1 MTRTLYS
8 GLLRLAFPYVCLRL
22 FLRGLKNRD
31 YWHRL
36 PERFGFV
43 PHAAAPG
50 AVWVHAV
57 SVGETRA
64 AAPLVRALRERHAV
78 AMTAMTPT
86 GSATVR
92 DLFGAQVAHSYV
104 PYDYPGAVSRF
115 LDRVRPSLVVIL
127 EKELWP
133 NLVHFSRARGIP
145 VCVANAQLGEASLR
159 GWRRLGKLAGATFSA
174 VNAYA
179 AQSEADAQR
188 LIAAGAR
195 PETVH
200 VVGSI
205 KFDLALPDDLP
216 ARAQALRQAFADG
229 TEARGAGQGRPG
241 SAFGAARPL
250 WLAASTHEGEEDAA
264 LAAHAVLKQKFP
276 GLLLILVPR
285 HPERFDGV
293 VRLCERRGFNV
304 VRRSAVQE
312 AQVPQARR
320 DARSRAAA
328 TPGVLPPA
336 ADVLVGDT
344 MGELQLFYGA
354 CDVAFVGGSLV
365 PAGGHN
371 FLEAAAVGVPAVFGP
386 DMVNIEQIAHE
397 AVARGAATQVAHG
410 GQLAEAVGKYLADP
424 ARRQAAGAAGKK
436 LVEENRG
443 ALART
448 LALIEPLLGRR

>member
-8 GLLRLAFPYVCLRL
+8 WLLRLAFPYVCLHL

-31 YWHRL
+31 YWRRL

-43 PHAAAPG
+43 PRAAAPG

-64 AAPLVRALRERHAV
+64 AAPLVRALRARHAV

-104 PYDYPGAVSRF
+104 PYDYPGAVNRF

-133 NLVHFSRARGIP
+133 NLVYFSRARGIP

-159 GWRRLGKLAGATFSA
+159 GWRRLGKLAGATFGA
-174 VNAYA
+174 VNAYCV
-179 AQSEADAQR
+179 QTHADAQR

-195 PETVH
+195 PDTVH

-205 KFDLALPDDLP
+205 KFDLTLPDDLP
-216 ARAQALRQAFADG
+216 ARAQALHQ
-229 TEARGAGQGRPG
+229 T
-241 SAFGAARPL
+241 FGAARPV

-264 LAAHAVLKQKFP
+264 LTAHVQLKKQFP
-276 GLLLILVPR
+276 NILLVMVPR
-285 HPERFDGV
+285 HPERFDVV

-304 VRRSAVQE
+304 ARRST
-312 AQVPQARR
+312 RR
-320 DARSRAAA
+320 AE
-328 TPGVLPPA
+328 LPPA
-336 ADVLVGDT
+336 VDVLVGDT

-354 CDVAFVGGSLV
+354 CDVAFIGGSLV

-371 FLEAAAVGVPAVFGP
+371 FLEAAAVGTPFVFGP
-386 DMVNIEQIAHE
+386 GMHNIEAIAAL
-397 AVARGAATQVAHG
+397 AVERGAGTQFSHG
-410 GQLAEAVGKYLADP
+410 GQMADAIGDLLAD
-424 ARRQAAGAAGKK
+424 AGRRERAGAAGRR

-448 LALIEPLLGRR
+448 LALIEKALAH